1 MADFILTHLPKTNTI
16 TSNVSNKYFL
26 SHCAGKI
33 TSKTPTTE
41 GWLKVIKSIKLNV
54 TDYDKSRVL
63 LGYLESYGS
72 VIIKIG
78 DSEDILN
85 EYNISKVL
93 HKIKGFVKYICFFE
107 CADDFRNIP
116 SNTREYICKGVGSSM
131 KVIIMPHFPLG
142 SLAQYNWSQDNIHIF
157 KSCIK
162 QSILSYLSA
171 FYKERIIHNDFHAA
185 NILLKTTKSSYI
197 EYDIPEI
204 GTISLP
210 TYGMRIW
217 LIDFEKSSYADFSTT
232 YNMTNF
238 NNFYNDINDKLIR
251 NLRNFIRIL
260 DVPSI
265 IPINTYLDKLYMKT
279 SLIKKAELEQ
289 LFKLIDAITFNGTG

>member
-1 MADFILTHLPKTNTI
+1 MYKIADFILTHLPKINTI
-16 TSNVSNKYFL
+16 TPNVSNKYFL

-116 SNTREYICKGVGSSM
+116 SNTREYICKGVGSS
-131 KVIIMPHFPLG
+131 ILPHFPLG
-142 SLAQYNWSQDNIHIF
+142 SLAQYNWNQDNIHIF

-197 EYDIPEI
+197 DYDIPEI

-217 LIDFEKSSYADFSTT
+217 IIDFEKSSYADFSTT
-232 YNMTNF
+232 YNMINF

>member
-1 MADFILTHLPKTNTI
+1 MAEFTLTHLPKTNTM
-16 TSNVSNKYFL
+16 SPNVSNKYFL
-26 SHCAGKI
+26 SHCAGRI

-41 GWLKVIKSIKLNV
+41 SWLKVIESIKLPVN
-54 TDYDKSRVL
+54 DYDKSRVL
-63 LGYLESYGS
+63 LGNLESYGS

-93 HKIKGFVKYICFFE
+93 NKIKGFVKYICFFE
-107 CADDFRNIP
+107 CADNFRNIP
-116 SNTREYICKGVGSSM
+116 SKDREYICKGLGNSM

-142 SLAQYNWSQDNIHIF
+142 SLAQYKWSQDNLHIL

-162 QSILSYLSA
+162 QAILSYLSA
-171 FYKERIIHNDFHAA
+171 FYNERIIHNDFHAG
-185 NILLKTTKSSYI
+185 NILLKITKNSYI
-197 EYDIPEI
+197 EYDIPQI
-204 GTISLP
+204 GNISLP

-217 LIDFEKSSYADFSTT
+217 IIDFEKSSYADFSTP
-232 YNMTNF
+232 YNNMKSF

-260 DVPSI
+260 NVPSI
-265 IPINTYLDKLYMKT
+265 IPINTYLDKLYIKT
-279 SLIKKAELEQ
+279 TLIKQPELEQ
-289 LFKLIDAITFNGTG
+289 LFNLIDTITFIE

>member
-1 MADFILTHLPKTNTI
+1 M
-16 TSNVSNKYFL
+16 
-26 SHCAGKI
+26 
-33 TSKTPTTE
+33 
-41 GWLKVIKSIKLNV
+41 

-93 HKIKGFVKYICFFE
+93 YKIKGFVKYICFFE

-116 SNTREYICKGVGSSM
+116 SNTREYICKGVGNSM

-142 SLAQYNWSQDNIHIF
+142 SLAQYNWAQDNIHIF

-204 GTISLP
+204 GTISLQ

-217 LIDFEKSSYADFSTT
+217 IIDFEKSSYANFSTP
-232 YNMTNF
+232 YSNMKSF

-251 NLRNFIRIL
+251 NLRNFIGVL
-260 DVPSI
+260 HVPSI

-279 SLIKKAELEQ
+279 SLIKQSELEQ
-289 LFKLIDAITFNGTG
+289 LFKLIDAITFIE